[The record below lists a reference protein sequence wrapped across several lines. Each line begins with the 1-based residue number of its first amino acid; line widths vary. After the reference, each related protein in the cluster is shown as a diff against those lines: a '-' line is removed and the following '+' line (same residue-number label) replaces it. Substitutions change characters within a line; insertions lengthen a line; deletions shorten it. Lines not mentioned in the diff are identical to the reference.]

1 MKKIFMMLALCL
13 PLIFAACGDKNE
25 DGDDFLF
32 VDYAP
37 VEFYIS
43 LENYKGVDLL
53 NAENEGAV
61 DVDAI
66 KLFYEEKTYV
76 LNPEIDPQATRAYFA
91 HFEGMKLQ
99 KIDGKYCIYV
109 GEFDGS
115 PSSNRGDFAIEWG
128 DGSRD
133 YFSYTNVKV
142 GKYDV
147 DHNFFHNGKPVKSG
161 KYPYV
166 SITVIK

>member
-1 MKKIFMMLALCL
+1 MRKIYLLMALCL
-13 PLIFAACGDKNE
+13 SFALTSCGDKNE
-25 DGDDFLF
+25 DEYII

-43 LENYKGVDLL
+43 VENKYGVDLL
-53 NAENEGAV
+53 NSENEGAL

-66 KLFYEEKTYV
+66 TLGYKGVTYSFDSEAAATV
-76 LNPEIDPQATRAYFA
+76 TRAYLPKFK
-91 HFEGMKLQ
+91 GMELQ
-99 KIDGKYCIYV
+99 KIDGKYRIYV
-109 GEFDGS
+109 GEFEGRPGHS
-115 PSSNRGDFAIEWG
+115 GDSFAMEWG
-128 DGSRD
+128 DGSWD
-133 YFSYTNVKV
+133 TFTYTNTKV